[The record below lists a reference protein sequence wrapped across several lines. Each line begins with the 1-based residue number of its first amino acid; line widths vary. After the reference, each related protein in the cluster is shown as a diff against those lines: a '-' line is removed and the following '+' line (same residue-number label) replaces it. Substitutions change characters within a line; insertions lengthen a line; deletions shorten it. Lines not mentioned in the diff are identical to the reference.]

1 MEQKKILKRIEQ
13 LSTLCEETEPTSK
26 ELMYMDK
33 LFSDDLILVDTMYL
47 KVEEFNYTSTEIID
61 IMRECNWI
69 WKKRLKVKEMGWEK
83 YNSIDRKIEES
94 LRANRKIEAIK
105 IYRRHKIDTLRED
118 CSLKEAKEYI
128 DRLLIQLG
136 MDTL

>member
-1 MEQKKILKRIEQ
+1 MLKQQILKRIEQ
-13 LSTLCEETEPTSK
+13 LSTLCEETEPTAK

-33 LFSDDLILVDTMYL
+33 LFTQDLIDVDTMYL
-47 KVEEFNYTSTEIID
+47 QVRNETYSRDEIID

-69 WKKRLKVKEMGWEK
+69 WKKRMKVKEIGWTE
-83 YNSIDRKIEES
+83 YTNIDRKIEES

-105 IYRRHKIDTLRED
+105 LYRKHKIDNGED

-128 DRLLIQLG
+128 DKLQNTMGL
-136 MDTL
+136 DV